1 MSHREDHTNASGW
14 VSQRTVNLTCLYG
27 GFELRGVMNPG
38 VILSVGGGRAGSRR
52 ISLGPLSI
60 ARRSF
65 DCPPDHP
72 PTLRM
77 THWFISHSTGARA
90 VHPLRMT
97 PLAHH
102 PQIARPSLPTPS
114 SHTSRGVR

>member
-1 MSHREDHTNASGW
+1 
-14 VSQRTVNLTCLYG
+14 
-27 GFELRGVMNPG
+27 MNPG

-77 THWFISHSTGARA
+77 THWFISHSAGARA
-90 VHPLRMT
+90 VHRLRMPPADDNWVLSPT
-97 PLAHH
+97 SDQQPATCPRKSKLENRSSK
-102 PQIARPSLPTPS
+102 IEARKSKLENRS
-114 SHTSRGVR
+114 SKIEARKATVPR